1 MYLVATGQ
9 YTNVIVTSERQ
20 CFAVLGMFLMVC
32 QALHYLVEPAKTE
45 GEPKKEKMRR
55 KHAAKCLKNI
65 INNTVLYTV
74 ILYLLLSEDHSSL
87 IPSHSL
93 LHVLELF
100 VWGRIIFAVGYFL
113 GTLIEVQS
121 LRSYGFGLCI
131 GSLAVL
137 ISSHFHSDFLAHFK

>member
-1 MYLVATGQ
+1 
-9 YTNVIVTSERQ
+9 
-20 CFAVLGMFLMVC
+20 
-32 QALHYLVEPAKTE
+32 
-45 GEPKKEKMRR
+45 MRR
-55 KHAAKCLKNI
+55 KNAAKCLQNI

-74 ILYLLLSEDHSSL
+74 ILYLLLSEDHSAL
-87 IPSHSL
+87 IPPNSL

-113 GTLIEVQS
+113 GTLIDVQS

-137 ISSHFHSDFLAHFK
+137 VSSHFHSDFLAHFK